1 MKYSPDL
8 AAERHEALY
17 SFLSGKENWVSM
29 EETTDSVSLYPAFF
43 VSTYHNSAARRLL
56 TADIEAINGSDRFEK
71 IIISGCRGIKLATEA
86 EFERFI
92 SAEFAEVFKKLRRVR
107 RLAQKGGR
115 SSQID
120 FEGRV
125 SVVFQEEK

>member
-8 AAERHEALY
+8 TAERQEALY

-43 VSTYHNSAARRLL
+43 TSTYHNSAARRLL

-71 IIISGCRGIKLATEA
+71 IIISGSRGIKLATEA

-92 SAEFAEVFKKLRRVR
+92 SVEFAEVFRKLRRVR
-107 RLAQKGGR
+107 RLAQKGWR
-115 SSQID
+115 NSQID
-120 FEGRV
+120 FEERV